1 MGKRVFVIHYQSL
14 SLSLEVGA
22 GKEISGIQKGE
33 IQVPFLPCRDKGVG
47 RESCESGSESHGTPS
62 LHFRR
67 SLGERWR
74 GMPRAGAFHVFV
86 CFNSWL
92 GLWGEVVLPPPCA
105 KPRR

>member
-14 SLSLEVGA
+14 SLSLEARA
-22 GKEISGIQKGE
+22 GKEEISGIQKGE
-33 IQVPFLPCRDKGVG
+33 IQVPFLTCMDKGVR

-67 SLGERWR
+67 SLGEQWGGMLGR
-74 GMPRAGAFHVFV
+74 GWGISLL

-92 GLWGEVVLPPPCA
+92 GLWDEVVLPPP
-105 KPRR
+105 